1 MSPDKYFAL
10 MVSEIVPPPLHSEI
24 QASLASAVLTAYRQY
39 SGETAGHTAGGL
51 THARYAQE

>member
-1 MSPDKYFAL
+1 

-24 QASLASAVLTAYRQY
+24 QTSLASAVLTAYRQY